1 MQPEG
6 DYFETVERRI
16 SETES
21 RIADQ
26 VALIARLKDQCRSAD
41 EAEGQLRNMLV
52 GLRQLQRNRALMENF
67 FNTKGGSNLRRPR

>member
-1 MQPEG
+1 MQIEG

-26 VALIARLKDQCRSAD
+26 VALISRLKDQNRSAD

-52 GLRQLQRNRALMENF
+52 GLKQLQRNRALMESF
-67 FNTKGGSNLRRPR
+67 FNSKATSNLRRPR